1 MMNISVMTVSFPLD
15 GETLKEVKLL
25 CEEATVQ
32 DYRVYETIMNV
43 PMASS
48 FENKGFMVLAYEDD
62 KDLLVGAA
70 SAIDLM
76 GLHTYEWSLVV
87 TPAYRQKGI
96 GTALVE
102 GIQVGLKERG
112 AEGQL
117 AVVIDGSP
125 YGHTFIEN
133 KGFTYSFSETTLE
146 TKAEPV
152 TLRGD
157 INIQAYN
164 GEQAELIT
172 IYCEAFGDLPEESE
186 ELIAFNTST
195 NGRELWIAY
204 RDGAVVGTVTTAKEN
219 EIQWVTALAVHPNC
233 EGQGIGTALLSFS
246 KDYASKVGAA
256 FVMLDVEVDNKKA
269 LSVYEK
275 AGFMKAQQID
285 YYVKK

>member
-1 MMNISVMTVSFPLD
+1 MNISVMTVSFPLD

-43 PMASS
+43 PMAGS

-96 GTALVE
+96 GTALVD

-195 NGRELWIAY
+195 NGRELWVAY
-204 RDGAVVGTVTTAKEN
+204 RDGAIVGTVTTAKEN

-285 YYVKK
+285 YYVKQ

>member
-43 PMASS
+43 PMAGS

-96 GTALVE
+96 GTALVD

-195 NGRELWIAY
+195 NGRELWVAY

-285 YYVKK
+285 YYVKQ

>member
-1 MMNISVMTVSFPLD
+1 MNISVMTVSFPLD

-43 PMASS
+43 PMAGS

-152 TLRGD
+152 TLRSD

-195 NGRELWIAY
+195 NGRELWVAY

-246 KDYASKVGAA
+246 KDYASKVGAT

-285 YYVKK
+285 YYVKQ

>member
-1 MMNISVMTVSFPLD
+1 MNISVMTVSFPLD

-146 TKAEPV
+146 TKAEPI
-152 TLRGD
+152 TLRSD

-195 NGRELWIAY
+195 NGRELWVAY

-285 YYVKK
+285 YYVKQ

>member
-48 FENKGFMVLAYEDD
+48 FENKGFMVLAYEDE

-152 TLRGD
+152 TLRSD
-157 INIQAYN
+157 INIQTYN

-195 NGRELWIAY
+195 NGRELWVAY

-285 YYVKK
+285 YYVKQ

>member
-48 FENKGFMVLAYEDD
+48 FENKGFMVLAYEDN

-152 TLRGD
+152 TLRSD

-195 NGRELWIAY
+195 NGRELWVAY

-246 KDYASKVGAA
+246 KDYASKVGAT

-285 YYVKK
+285 YYVRQ

>member
-1 MMNISVMTVSFPLD
+1 MTVSFPLD
-15 GETLKEVKLL
+15 GETLKEVTLL

-43 PMASS
+43 PIASS
-48 FENKGFMVLAYEDD
+48 FENKGFMVLAYEVD

-96 GTALVE
+96 GTVLVE
-102 GIQVGLKERG
+102 GIQVGLNERG

-285 YYVKK
+285 YYVKQ

>member
-1 MMNISVMTVSFPLD
+1 MNISVMTVSFPLD

-25 CEEATVQ
+25 CEEATIH
-32 DYRVYETIMNV
+32 DYRVYETALGV
-43 PMASS
+43 PMAGS
-48 FENKGFMVLAYEDD
+48 FETKGFMILAYEDD
-62 KDLLVGAA
+62 KDVLVGVA

-102 GIQVGLKERG
+102 ALQAGLQERG

-125 YGHTFIEN
+125 FGHTFIEN
-133 KGFTYSFSETTLE
+133 KGFTYSFSEATLE
-146 TKAEPV
+146 TRAESVKLSKEVEITPY
-152 TLRGD
+152 
-157 INIQAYN
+157 A
-164 GEQAELIT
+164 GEQAELIA
-172 IYCEAFGDLPEESE
+172 IYSEAFGDLPEESE

-195 NGRELWIAY
+195 KGRKLWLA
-204 RDGAVVGTVTTAKEN
+204 RKDGEVVGTVTTAQEN
-219 EIQWVTALAVHPNC
+219 EIQWVTALAVHPNY
-233 EGQGIGTALLSFS
+233 EGQGIGTAMLSFS
-246 KDYASKVGAA
+246 KDYASKIGAK
-256 FVMLDVEVDNKKA
+256 FVMLDVEIDNGKA

-285 YYVKK
+285 YYIKH

>member
-219 EIQWVTALAVHPNC
+219 EIQWVTALAVHPKC

-285 YYVKK
+285 YYVKQ

>member
-1 MMNISVMTVSFPLD
+1 MNISVMTVSFPLD

-48 FENKGFMVLAYEDD
+48 FENKGFMVLAYEDN

-152 TLRGD
+152 TLRSD

-195 NGRELWIAY
+195 NGRELWVAY

-285 YYVKK
+285 YYVKQ

>member
-96 GTALVE
+96 GTALVD

-125 YGHTFIEN
+125 YGHIFIEN

-285 YYVKK
+285 YYVKQ

>member
-1 MMNISVMTVSFPLD
+1 MNISVMTVSFPLD

-152 TLRGD
+152 TLRSD

-172 IYCEAFGDLPEESE
+172 IYCEAFGDLPGESE

-195 NGRELWIAY
+195 NGRELWVAY

-285 YYVKK
+285 YYVKQ

>member
-172 IYCEAFGDLPEESE
+172 IYCKAFGDLPEESK

-285 YYVKK
+285 YYVKQ

>member
-1 MMNISVMTVSFPLD
+1 MNISVMTVSFPLD

-285 YYVKK
+285 YYVKQ

>member
-1 MMNISVMTVSFPLD
+1 MNISVMTVSFPLD

-102 GIQVGLKERG
+102 GIQIGLKERG

-152 TLRGD
+152 KLRSD

-195 NGRELWIAY
+195 NGRELWVAY

-285 YYVKK
+285 YYVKQ

>member
-1 MMNISVMTVSFPLD
+1 MNISVMTVSFPLD

-43 PMASS
+43 PMAGS

-96 GTALVE
+96 GTALVD

-195 NGRELWIAY
+195 NGRELWVAY

-285 YYVKK
+285 YYVKQ

>member
-1 MMNISVMTVSFPLD
+1 MNISVMTVSFPLD

-48 FENKGFMVLAYEDD
+48 FENKGFMVLAYEDE

-285 YYVKK
+285 YYVKQ

>member
-1 MMNISVMTVSFPLD
+1 MNISVMTVSFPLD

-152 TLRGD
+152 TLRSD

-219 EIQWVTALAVHPNC
+219 EIQWVTALAVHANC

-285 YYVKK
+285 YYVKQ

>member
-15 GETLKEVKLL
+15 GETLKEVKFL

-48 FENKGFMVLAYEDD
+48 FETKGFMVLAYEDD

-102 GIQVGLKERG
+102 GIQVGLEERG

-117 AVVIDGSP
+117 AVIIDGSP

-133 KGFTYSFSETTLE
+133 KGFTYSFSEATLE
-146 TKAEPV
+146 TKAEAV
-152 TLRGD
+152 TLQKD
-157 INIQAYN
+157 INIQPYD

-172 IYCEAFGDLPEESE
+172 IYSEAFGDLPEESE
-186 ELIAFNTST
+186 ELIAFNTSK
-195 NGRELWIAY
+195 NGRKLWIAY

-285 YYVKK
+285 YYVKQ

>member
-1 MMNISVMTVSFPLD
+1 MNISVMTVSFPLD

-48 FENKGFMVLAYEDD
+48 FENKGFMVLAYEDE

-152 TLRGD
+152 TLRSD
-157 INIQAYN
+157 INIQSYN

-195 NGRELWIAY
+195 NGRELWVAY

-285 YYVKK
+285 YYVKQ

>member
-1 MMNISVMTVSFPLD
+1 MNISVMTVSFPLD

-96 GTALVE
+96 GTVLVE

-285 YYVKK
+285 YYVKQ